1 MKRPLYRFF
10 GLLALALGVVGAVL
24 PLLPTTPFLLLAAY
38 FFARS
43 HPEWE
48 ERLLAHPWAGQAIRA
63 WRDHG
68 AIPLLAKQAATVML
82 AISAGTGWFMLD
94 GGWRFV
100 PAVFGIGVLTW
111 MWSRPSR

>member
-1 MKRPLYRFF
+1 MKIPVYRGL
-10 GLLALALGVVGAVL
+10 GLLCVVLGIIGAVL

-48 ERLLAHPWAGQAIRA
+48 ARLLAHPKAGPAIRA

-68 AIPLLAKQAATVML
+68 AIPLVAKRLATGLM
-82 AISAGTGWFMLD
+82 AISAL
-94 GGWRFV
+94 GGWMGLPV
-100 PAVFGIGVLTW
+100 PWSYLPFAVSLVVLTW
-111 MWSRPSR
+111 MWSRPSK

>member
-1 MKRPLYRFF
+1 MKRPLYRLF
-10 GLLALALGVVGAVL
+10 GLLALFLGVAGAVL

-48 ERLLAHPWAGQAIRA
+48 ARLLAHPWAGPAIRA

-68 AIPLLAKQAATVML
+68 AIPLVAKQAATVML
-82 AISAGTGWFMLD
+82 AISAGAGWWLLD
-94 GGWRFV
+94 DAWRYL
-100 PAVFGIGVLTW
+100 PSAIGVGVLAW